1 MYARLVERAPC
12 TFHRVG
18 QPAFDKEIEI
28 TEGKVRATRR
38 DGGVPNA
45 AVEFKRLT
53 TYLAEVTERPVGDSP
68 A

>member
-1 MYARLVERAPC
+1 VR
-12 TFHRVG
+12 
-18 QPAFDKEIEI
+18 FDKEIEI

-38 DGGVPNA
+38 DGGVLNA
-45 AVEFKRLT
+45 VFCDGFVLSGGRVKRLT